1 MDDRPRCLL
10 WIGAE
15 PGFALRAIESR
26 GATCRTIRKS
36 GAPLGNRPHDLI
48 RNVDQRSKDYS
59 EIART
64 FRPGHAD
71 YTYLQKYGLRDPLA
85 RAPSKSLVVMD
96 HGDLVGMLTGDGPPH
111 AHAGSS

>member
-1 MDDRPRCLL
+1 MIVRGVCCGSARNRVSRCAQLNRGERRAAPSESLAHL
-10 WIGAE
+10 WD
-15 PGFALRAIESR
+15 
-26 GATCRTIRKS
+26 
-36 GAPLGNRPHDLI
+36 NRPHDLI